1 MPEKVVAYKLT
12 PLSQKDMEFMELQKL
27 IKAKENL
34 LLEKQKKLKN
44 TVKENHFLED
54 VKNDYNKYYSY
65 ISKQKED
72 QIKALEYLSKYI
84 KDLTVTGEISKQNI
98 NDANEEQRK
107 ILKEIKS
114 IRKNLDGLINITD
127 DKINTNPNNTT
138 TNNTNANNTNPN
150 NNKQINNPNINI

>member
-12 PLSQKDMEFMELQKL
+12 PLSQKDIQFMELQNL

-34 LLEKQKKLKN
+34 LIEKQKKLKN
-44 TVKENHFLED
+44 TAKENHFLED
-54 VKNDYNKYYSY
+54 VRNDYKKYYSY

-84 KDLTVTGEISKQNI
+84 KDLTLTGEISKQNI

-107 ILKEIKS
+107 ILREIKS

-127 DKINTNPNNTT
+127 NQNI
-138 TNNTNANNTNPN
+138 N
-150 NNKQINNPNINI
+150 NNNNINKS

>member
-12 PLSQKDMEFMELQKL
+12 PLSQKDIQFMELQNL

-34 LLEKQKKLKN
+34 LIEKQKKLKN
-44 TVKENHFLED
+44 TAKENHFLED
-54 VKNDYNKYYSY
+54 VRNDYNKYYSY

-84 KDLTVTGEISKQNI
+84 KDLTLTGEISKQNI

-107 ILKEIKS
+107 ILREIKS

-127 DKINTNPNNTT
+127 NQNI
-138 TNNTNANNTNPN
+138 N
-150 NNKQINNPNINI
+150 NNNNINKS

>member
-12 PLSQKDMEFMELQKL
+12 PLSQKDIQFIELQNL

-34 LLEKQKKLKN
+34 LIEKQKKLKN
-44 TVKENHFLED
+44 TAKENHFLED
-54 VKNDYNKYYSY
+54 VRNDYKKYYSY

-84 KDLTVTGEISKQNI
+84 KDLTLTGEISKQNI

-107 ILKEIKS
+107 ILREIKS

-127 DKINTNPNNTT
+127 NQNI
-138 TNNTNANNTNPN
+138 N
-150 NNKQINNPNINI
+150 NNNNINKS

>member
-1 MPEKVVAYKLT
+1 MTDKIVAYKLT

-34 LLEKQKKLKN
+34 LIEKQKKLKN
-44 TVKENHFLED
+44 TAKENRFLED

-72 QIKALEYLSKYI
+72 QIKALEYLNKYI
-84 KDLTVTGEISKQNI
+84 KDLTTTGEISKQNI

-107 ILKEIKS
+107 ILREIKS
-114 IRKNLDGLINITD
+114 IRQNLDSLISITD
-127 DKINTNPNNTT
+127 DNI
-138 TNNTNANNTNPN
+138 N
-150 NNKQINNPNINI
+150 NNQNIKK